1 MSEEREDP
9 ELELERQ
16 KKRRKSIKEGV
27 EKKMEKLD
35 DHEGVSKLGSLRS
48 DEDITG
54 YLRRRRE
61 EKR

>member
-48 DEDITG
+48 HEDITG

>member
-1 MSEEREDP
+1 MSEKREDL

-27 EKKMEKLD
+27 EKNMEKLD

>member
-1 MSEEREDP
+1 LARGGHP
-9 ELELERQ
+9 EQCSGFELKTFPRP
-16 KKRRKSIKEGV
+16 EGRG
-27 EKKMEKLD
+27 LLLR
-35 DHEGVSKLGSLRS
+35 SKLGSLRS

>member
-1 MSEEREDP
+1 MSEKREDL
-9 ELELERQ
+9 ELELDRQ
-16 KKRRKSIKEGV
+16 KKRRKSIKECV